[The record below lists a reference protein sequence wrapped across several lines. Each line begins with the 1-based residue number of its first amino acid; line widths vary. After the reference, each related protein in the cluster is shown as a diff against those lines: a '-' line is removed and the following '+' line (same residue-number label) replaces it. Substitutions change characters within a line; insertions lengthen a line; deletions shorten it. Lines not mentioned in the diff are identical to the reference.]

1 MRTPEEWAACARET
15 CETLDP
21 VAGQST
27 VDWERLGNL
36 IEEIVSTSQE
46 HTTSEFVAVLRASD
60 HIQAEQRCENC
71 AAFKPKQNANE
82 PNTCLDTASP
92 LAAIGPWRNWWCPR
106 FVPQTG

>member
-1 MRTPEEWAACARET
+1 MRTPEEWAVYARET

-21 VAGQST
+21 AAGLLT
-27 VDWERLGNL
+27 VDWERLEIV

-46 HTTSEFVAVLRASD
+46 HSTSEFVSVLRASD